1 MVSYDEEDE
10 DSDIFRESDR
20 DDNEDD
26 EDNTGV
32 CPQSTGYLLHQPEII
47 LTLIL
52 LPCFRT
58 QARRLLLRNWQPESK
73 ATLSSKWREIVLV
86 RC

>member
-52 LPCFRT
+52 LP
-58 QARRLLLRNWQPESK
+58 
-73 ATLSSKWREIVLV
+73 
-86 RC
+86 